1 MNEVPNGRTR
11 MTTKEKQTI
20 LSMRLQMYSIK
31 QIAEQVGRSTTSVK
45 RVIYSYNYK
54 TKIN

>member
-31 QIAEQVGRSTTSVK
+31 QIAEQVGRSQTSVK
-45 RVIYSYNYK
+45 RVIYSYNYQ

>member
-11 MTTKEKQTI
+11 MTTKERQTI

-31 QIAEQVGRSTTSVK
+31 QIAKETGRSETSVK
-45 RVIYSYNYK
+45 RVIYSYDYQKKAN
-54 TKIN
+54 